1 MTSHF
6 KDQPQIK
13 TPADVLEYVSL
24 GGPPPDNS
32 AGDDIPPI
40 PEIEET
46 DPTAEVDSTSN
57 PFVDSLS
64 HTPTYLSSPIR
75 FLKSYKL
82 NSLRPDLVA
91 GLTVGVIALPQ
102 VIAFA
107 LIAELPPEMGL
118 YAAIVAGI
126 VGALWGSSD
135 QMNTGP
141 ANAISILVL
150 SSLLAIA
157 APGSPEF
164 ILAAGMLAVMAG
176 VFQLIM
182 GLSGLGVLVNFVSH
196 SVIIGFASGAG
207 LLIGIGQ
214 LKNVFGLEFQSRN
227 VIDTI
232 SNTILFLPQ
241 SHLATTAISI
251 GTIII
256 IVALRKFAPKLPG
269 PLLAMVVASFFVYFF
284 DLGNG
289 GVKVIG
295 ELPKTLPPLADLP
308 LLDLDLISRLSAGAL
323 AVGAIGLIQT
333 TAIARAFSTQTGQ
346 RLDSNQE
353 FVGQGLANVAAGLF
367 SGYAGA
373 GSFARSAVNME
384 AGAKTRMSSLLSSV
398 FVLVAMLTLGSLG
411 VYLPIAALAGVLM
424 VTAYGLVDVKE
435 MRLIWKGNR
444 SDAIIMLIT
453 FFGTIFLKIEFAVLM
468 GVLISFAFYITRTSV
483 PKVFPVVPDKT
494 FKHFVRR
501 LPGRPGCPQL
511 GIIKISGD
519 LYFGAVNHVEELIIK
534 HMTSQPT
541 ERFLLLRMH
550 GVNNCDISGIRMLE
564 TIHHLYH
571 ERGGDIFF
579 MKVQD
584 PVLAVMKS
592 SGFTQKIGES
602 HFLSEEEAIG
612 HLFYRVLDP
621 AICIYECPF
630 RAFKE
635 CQNLPKSHHSL
646 ELSPIP
652 AALPDNLTRVS
663 PEQLWK
669 NLHTSNG
676 DQPLVID
683 VREPREYA
691 RGHIP
696 EARLIPLGDI
706 MAEDLSI
713 PKTQP
718 IVLVCRSG
726 RRSNRAASALNQQ
739 GFENISILKG
749 GLLAW
754 EAADLLEA
762 VELRTNLKPWS
773 EHNGSNTIA

>member
-6 KDQPQIK
+6 KNKPQIK

-24 GGPPPDNS
+24 GGSPPDH
-32 AGDDIPPI
+32 GIGETVPPDQ
-40 PEIEET
+40 EIKET
-46 DPTAEVDSTSN
+46 DPTAEVDSGPN

-75 FLKSYKL
+75 FLKSYQL
-82 NSLRPDLVA
+82 NYLRPDLIA

-176 VFQLIM
+176 LFQLFM

-196 SVIIGFASGAG
+196 SVIVGFASGAG
-207 LLIGIGQ
+207 LLIAIGQ
-214 LKNVFGLEFQSRN
+214 LKNVFGLQFQSSN
-227 VIDTI
+227 VVNII
-232 SNTILFLPQ
+232 GNTIILLPQ
-241 SHLATTAISI
+241 SHLATTAISF

-256 IVALRKFAPKLPG
+256 IMALRKFAPKLPG
-269 PLLAMVVASFFVYFF
+269 PLIAMVVASFFVYFF
-284 DLGNG
+284 DLGQG

-295 ELPKTLPPLADLP
+295 ELPKALPPLADLP
-308 LLDLDLISRLSAGAL
+308 LLDLELISKLSAGAL

-353 FVGQGLANVAAGLF
+353 FVGQGLSNVAAGLF
-367 SGYAGA
+367 SGYPGA

-398 FVLVAMLTLGSLG
+398 FVLIAMLTLGSLG

-424 VTAYGLVDVKE
+424 VTAYGLLDIKE

-483 PKVFPVVPDKT
+483 PKVFPVIPDKT
-494 FKHFVRR
+494 YKHFIRR

-519 LYFGAVNHVEELIIK
+519 LYFGAVNHVEELVIK

-564 TIHHLYH
+564 SIHHLYH

-584 PVLAVMKS
+584 PVLAIMKA
-592 SGFTQKIGES
+592 SGFTTKVGDN
-602 HFLSEEEAIG
+602 HFLNEEEAISF
-612 HLFYRVLDP
+612 LFYRVLDP

-635 CQNLPKSHHSL
+635 CQNLPKSLHSL
-646 ELSPIP
+646 ELSTIP
-652 AALPDNLTRVS
+652 VILPDNLTAVS

-669 NLHTSNG
+669 NLHSSNG
-676 DQPLVID
+676 DKPLVID

-696 EARLIPLGDI
+696 EARLMPLGDI
-706 MAEDLSI
+706 IGENLTL

-726 RRSNRAASALNQQ
+726 RRSNRAASVLKQQ
-739 GFENISILKG
+739 GYENVSILQG

-762 VELRTNLKPWS
+762 IELRANFEPRS
-773 EHNGSNTIA
+773 EQNGSDAIA